1 VCLNLYLEGYK
12 NPIVLGTLDALNSK
26 RSDYMAD
33 FEKHPLLKPEKIE
46 SRLYQK
52 NIVNSVL
59 KKGNSLIILP
69 TALGKTIIAVILSAH
84 ALCDSADSKVL
95 IVAPTKPLAMQH
107 YETFKSALELPE
119 DEFILLTGS
128 IKIGERPD
136 LWENARVISATPQTI
151 RNDLKKGKITM
162 DKVSLLIVDESHHSV
177 KSYSYVDVA
186 RLYVEQSK
194 KPLIIGLTASPSI
207 EKIKEVSKNLYIK
220 NIETR
225 TEQDEDVIPYIQ
237 KKEIERV
244 FVELPQE
251 FQEIRTILRTY
262 MDTIFQKLKDA
273 NLVYSTSMRKGD
285 ILKLQ
290 KSLISS
296 KNFHGIILTTALIK
310 AWYAVEMLETQ
321 GISSLHTY
329 FEKIKNDTRRTSV
342 KLTKDLKRAMELAD
356 ALYNEGREHPKM
368 EKLKEVLAN
377 ELEKNPNIQGIIFAH
392 FRDSTQKII
401 NAIENIPGVR
411 PIRFV
416 GQASKQGDIGLSQDE
431 QKQIIE
437 DFRNKE
443 YNFLVCTSVGEEGL
457 DIPSVDVVVFYEP
470 VPSEIRKIQREGRT
484 GRKRA
489 GKVVVLITKKT
500 MDESRYW
507 TSHYKQKKMRE
518 TLENMKKPQK
528 TLDQW

>member
-1 VCLNLYLEGYK
+1 M
-12 NPIVLGTLDALNSK
+12 DALNSK
-26 RSDYMAD
+26 KRRLMAD
-33 FEKHPLLKPEKIE
+33 FEKHPLLKSEKVE

-52 NIVNSVL
+52 NIVDSVL

-69 TALGKTIIAVILSAH
+69 TALGKTIIAALLSAH
-84 ALCDSADSKVL
+84 ALERNPGSKIL

-107 YETFKSALELPE
+107 YETFKTVIELPE
-119 DEFILLTGS
+119 NDFILLTGS
-128 IKIGERPD
+128 IKIGDRTD

-151 RNDLKKGKITM
+151 ENDLKKGRITL

-186 RLYVEQSK
+186 RLYVEQAKS
-194 KPLIIGLTASPSI
+194 PLIIGLTASPSI

-225 TEQDEDVIPYIQ
+225 TEQDKDVLPYVQ

-244 FVELPQE
+244 FVDLPDE
-251 FQEIRTILRTY
+251 FQEVRVIIRAY
-262 MDTIFQKLKDA
+262 MDTLFQKLKDA

-290 KSLISS
+290 RHLIES
-296 KNFHGIILTTALIK
+296 KNFPGIILTTALIK
-310 AWYAVEMLETQ
+310 AWYAVELLETQ

-329 FEKIKNDTRRTSV
+329 FEKIKNDKKRTSI
-342 KLTKDLKRAMELAD
+342 KLAKDLKKAIDMAD
-356 ALYNEGREHPKM
+356 ALYLAGKEHPKV
-368 EKLKEVLAN
+368 EKLKEVLAS
-377 ELEKNPNIQGIIFAH
+377 EMEKNPGVQGIIFAH
-392 FRDSTQKII
+392 FRDSAQKII
-401 NAIENIPGVR
+401 DAIEDMPNVR
-411 PIRFV
+411 AVRFV
-416 GQASKQGDIGLSQDE
+416 GQASRQGDIGLSQDE
-431 QKQIIE
+431 QKEIIE
-437 DFRNKE
+437 MFRNKD

-457 DIPSVDVVVFYEP
+457 DIPSVDVVIFYEP

-518 TLENMKKPQK
+518 TLEAMKKPQK